1 MVLMEKKQDFKCKT
15 RVFSPNNRLFASCLP
30 IIFFYFVN
38 LKMPFLG
45 RKLVKNHNVMGT
57 VTLVAEMG

>member
-1 MVLMEKKQDFKCKT
+1 MRFFL
-15 RVFSPNNRLFASCLP
+15 PNHRLFASCLP

-38 LKMPFLG
+38 LQVPFLG
-45 RKLVKNHNVMGT
+45 LKLVKNHNVMGN

>member
-1 MVLMEKKQDFKCKT
+1 MVLTEKKQDFKCKT
-15 RVFSPNNRLFASCLP
+15 GVFLPNNRLFAPCLP

-38 LKMPFLG
+38 LQMPFLG
-45 RKLVKNHNVMGT
+45 QKLVKNHNVMDT